1 MIDKKG
7 DLDRSATRRARSEIR
22 SETFSHRVASHAGVF
37 RGAPLKTPAWEA
49 SHREDKAQNSRKIC
63 NVSLKY
69 RHGYQLVPWEFTIC
83 TNDLDGNLMH
93 KHKTKNFY
101 VLGELPA
108 TKNIQ
113 IS

>member
-7 DLDRSATRRARSEIR
+7 NLDKSATRRGMNEIR
-22 SETFSHRVASHAGVF
+22 PETFTHQ
-37 RGAPLKTPAWEA
+37 
-49 SHREDKAQNSRKIC
+49 EDKAQNSRKIY
-63 NVSLKY
+63 NMSVKY
-69 RHGYQLVPWEFTIC
+69 RHGYQLVPWELTIC
-83 TNDLDGNLMH
+83 TNYLGGNLMH
-93 KHKTKNFY
+93 KHKAKKFY

>member
-7 DLDRSATRRARSEIR
+7 DLDQSATRRARSEIR
-22 SETFSHRVASHAGVF
+22 PETFTHQ
-37 RGAPLKTPAWEA
+37 
-49 SHREDKAQNSRKIC
+49 EDKAQKLNSRKIYDM
-63 NVSLKY
+63 SLKY
-69 RHGYQLVPWEFTIC
+69 RHGYQLVPWELTIRK
-83 TNDLDGNLMH
+83 NYLGGNLMH
-93 KHKTKNFY
+93 KHKAKKFY